1 MLKTPTHIR
10 PDLYNNFI
18 MEIQDK
24 TKDELITELNELLKK
39 TNYLKVQNETLTAE
53 LLLLQ
58 MKKLF
63 FPKKSASL
71 LIIPNK
77 ASFKIKKRN
86 RANELIISNKKLLF
100 KMKKRKALSWK

>member
-53 LLLLQ
+53 LLV
-58 MKKLF
+58 
-63 FPKKSASL
+63 A
-71 LIIPNK
+71 
-77 ASFKIKKRN
+77 
-86 RANELIISNKKLLF
+86 NKKNCF
-100 KMKKRKALSWK
+100 QKKNTPLC

>member
-1 MLKTPTHIR
+1 MLKTTHIR

-53 LLLLQ
+53 LLVANE
-58 MKKLF
+58 K
-63 FPKKSASL
+63 
-71 LIIPNK
+71 IV
-77 ASFKIKKRN
+77 FKKKRA
-86 RANELIISNKKLLF
+86 RL
-100 KMKKRKALSWK
+100 

>member
-1 MLKTPTHIR
+1 MLKKQHIR

-53 LLLLQ
+53 LLVANE
-58 MKKLF
+58 KLF
-63 FPKKSASL
+63 FQKKSASL
-71 LIIPNK
+71 LIIQQGFFRNK
-77 ASFKIKKRN
+77 EKEN

-100 KMKKRKALSWK
+100 KMKKRKALS

>member
-1 MLKTPTHIR
+1 MLKKQHIR

-53 LLLLQ
+53 LLVANE
-58 MKKLF
+58 KLF
-63 FPKKSASL
+63 FQKKSASL
-71 LIIPNK
+71 LIIPT
-77 ASFKIKKRN
+77 R
-86 RANELIISNKKLLF
+86 LLS
-100 KMKKRKALSWK
+100 K

>member
-24 TKDELITELNELLKK
+24 TKDELITELNELLK

-53 LLLLQ
+53 LLVK
-58 MKKLF
+58 MKNC
-63 FPKKSASL
+63 FPKKRARLSVNHSQQGL
-71 LIIPNK
+71 LQNEK
-77 ASFKIKKRN
+77 KIVLMN
-86 RANELIISNKKLLF
+86 
-100 KMKKRKALSWK
+100 